1 MRDLTTQ
8 NVPKSLVLGVLHFT
22 RDRESAQGLMRPPA
36 RAQGPLPGGRARLRR
51 HTPRSP
57 WAPAREAPPG
67 RWPCCLSVAR
77 STHTSSTHYPPGRHV
92 PRVRAGARCGFTI
105 WCQVGSQARAGAGAS
120 RAHTT
125 GHGAPASAHKGN
137 SRAET
142 AEKAARP
149 PHRRRQSALSHTG
162 NPAGSALARP
172 VVGGSVPPRHPESA
186 PRARLSS
193 GTPCP

>member
-120 RAHTT
+120 RAHTALQSSRPGT
-125 GHGAPASAHKGN
+125 G
-137 SRAET
+137 
-142 AEKAARP
+142 RP
-149 PHRRRQSALSHTG
+149 PLHIRGTRGQKRLRKQRVHPIAAGRAPSATRGTL
-162 NPAGSALARP
+162 PALR
-172 VVGGSVPPRHPESA
+172 
-186 PRARLSS
+186 
-193 GTPCP
+193 